1 MADTTA
7 SAYAF
12 EDRADEDRRLV
23 AQARLFD
30 PSTERLL
37 AAAGIGQGMRVLD
50 LGSGAGNV
58 ALLAARAVGPGGS
71 VVGVERDPEAV
82 VRIRRRLVE
91 AGVEHVSV
99 VEGDVQAL
107 DAVDG
112 PFDAVVGRLILMYL
126 PDPPAA
132 LRRAAA
138 LLRPGGV
145 VCMQEAD
152 LAYQWCAPATPLWS
166 QVRSWFVET
175 LERAGVEARMGLKLR
190 EAFVR
195 AGLPGPRMVMEA
207 FVEGG
212 DEAPSWGWANVV
224 KGIAPLMERLGV
236 TSAAEL
242 RPDTLAD
249 RLRDECA
256 AVDAVVVGPP
266 MVGAWATVPGW

>member
-1 MADTTA
+1 
-7 SAYAF
+7 
-12 EDRADEDRRLV
+12 
-23 AQARLFD
+23 
-30 PSTERLL
+30 
-37 AAAGIGQGMRVLD
+37 MRVLD

-58 ALLAARAVGPGGS
+58 ALLAARAVGPTGS

-99 VEGDVQAL
+99 LEGDVQAL
-107 DAVDG
+107 DGVEG

-126 PDPPAA
+126 PDPATA

-138 LLRPGGV
+138 LLRPGGL

-152 LAYQWCAPATPLWS
+152 LAYVWCAPATPLWS

-175 LERAGVEARMGLKLR
+175 LERAGVEARMGLRLR
-190 EAFVR
+190 EAFLG
-195 AGLPGPRMVMEA
+195 AGLPAPQMMMEA

-212 DEAPSWGWANVV
+212 EDAPSWGWANVV

-236 TSAAEL
+236 ASAAEL
-242 RPDTLAD
+242 RPETLAE
-249 RLRDECA
+249 RLHGERG

-266 MVGAWATVPGW
+266 MMGAWAAVPG

>member
-1 MADTTA
+1 MADTTTP
-7 SAYAF
+7 AYAF
-12 EDRADEDRRLV
+12 EDRDDEDRRLV

-30 PSTERLL
+30 PSTERLF
-37 AAAGIGQGMRVLD
+37 AAAGIAQGMRVLD

-58 ALLAARAVGPGGS
+58 ALLAARAVGPTGS

-99 VEGDVQAL
+99 LEGDVQAL
-107 DAVDG
+107 DGVEG

-126 PDPPAA
+126 PDPATA

-138 LLRPGGV
+138 LLRPGGL

-152 LAYQWCAPATPLWS
+152 LAYVWCAPATPLWS

-175 LERAGVEARMGLKLR
+175 LERAGVEARMGLRLR
-190 EAFVR
+190 EAFLG
-195 AGLPGPRMVMEA
+195 AGLPAPQMMMEA

-212 DEAPSWGWANVV
+212 EDAPSWGWANVV

-236 TSAAEL
+236 ASAAEL
-242 RPDTLAD
+242 RPETLAE
-249 RLRDECA
+249 RLHGERG

-266 MVGAWATVPGW
+266 MMGAWAAVPG